1 MMNLK
6 RVWTTVASYHN
17 RSNGSGKKVCG
28 FIIDD
33 CEMFA
38 FCSLSDSDHS
48 PWLEYETAKL
58 LNPKSQFQQF
68 VADYSTACDGDGYDE
83 AEFKTVPFYRVYKK
97 LLKTLSQE

>member
-1 MMNLK
+1 M
-6 RVWTTVASYHN
+6 ASYHN
-17 RSNGSGKKVCG
+17 RSNGSGKKVGG

-97 LLKTLSQE
+97 LLKSLSQE